1 MCRRARFASEGPI
14 WATCANS
21 IRPMKSVGPRDF
33 RLFWV
38 GETISAF
45 GSSFTQFA
53 IPLLVFKL
61 TGSALYLAA
70 SAALFTVPH
79 LVFGL
84 IIGAWTD
91 RADRRRLMIVTD
103 LLHAGVV
110 LSIPL
115 AATASVLGVWWVMAA
130 VFVASTLSIF
140 FDASSFGAVPSLVDE
155 GDLVTA
161 NGRIQASFA
170 AATVLGPLVAGALLI
185 ALPVE
190 QLLFVDAATF
200 LVSAATLTLIRR
212 PFNAPLTRRTTS
224 IRTDIVEGLRYVLS
238 HPVLRNISAMM
249 ALVNLVSVTAF
260 AQLVLLA
267 KARFAATDPE
277 VGLLYAAGGMGVVLF
292 SLAAGPLRKRWSFGN
307 VALGALMV
315 SGLLTVALA
324 FAPSFPAAVVLWGL
338 SSGLGTLFNINT
350 GSLRQAIVPNQMLGR
365 IITIAMV
372 LAWSANPLGAMAGG
386 IAVER
391 TGDIQIVYAVVGV
404 LMFLIPLYFRLFS
417 PLGHAERYVEARAP
431 SVQAQTADGV

>member
-1 MCRRARFASEGPI
+1 M
-14 WATCANS
+14 T
-21 IRPMKSVGPRDF
+21 RDF
-33 RLFWV
+33 RLFWA

-79 LVFGL
+79 LLFGL

-91 RADRRRLMIVTD
+91 RTDRRRLMIVTD
-103 LLHAGVV
+103 LFHAAAVA
-110 LSIPL
+110 SIPI
-115 AATASVLGVWWVMAA
+115 AATAGALNVWWIMAA
-130 VFVASTLSIF
+130 VFVSATLGIF
-140 FDASSFGAVPSLVDE
+140 FDASSFGAVPSLVGS

-170 AATVLGPLVAGALLI
+170 SASVLGPLVAGALLVL
-185 ALPVE
+185 LPVE
-190 QLLFVDAATF
+190 QLLVVDAITF
-200 LVSAATLTLIRR
+200 LVSALALTLIRR
-212 PFNAPLTRRTTS
+212 PFNAPLTPRTTS
-224 IRTDIVEGLRYVLS
+224 IRSDIVDGLRYVLA
-238 HPVLRNISAMM
+238 HPVLRNISVMM
-249 ALVNLVSVTAF
+249 ALVNFVSVTAF

-267 KARFAATDPE
+267 KTRYHSTDSE
-277 VGLLYAAGGMGVVLF
+277 VGLLFAAGGMGVVLF
-292 SLAAGPLRKRWSFGN
+292 SLAAGPLRRRWSFGN

-315 SGLLTVALA
+315 SGPLTAALA
-324 FAPSFPAAVVLWGL
+324 FAPSFPVAVALWGL
-338 SSGLGTLFNINT
+338 SAGLGTLFNINT

-386 IAVER
+386 VAIER
-391 TGDIQIVYAVVGV
+391 SGDIQIVYAVVGV

-417 PLGHAERYVEARAP
+417 PLGHAERYLEKSEP
-431 SVQAQTADGV
+431 SVEPRATDWT

>member
-1 MCRRARFASEGPI
+1 MA
-14 WATCANS
+14 
-21 IRPMKSVGPRDF
+21 RDF

-79 LVFGL
+79 LLFGL

-91 RADRRRLMIVTD
+91 RTDRRRLMIVTD
-103 LLHAGVV
+103 LFHAAVV
-110 LSIPL
+110 VSIPI
-115 AATASVLGVWWVMAA
+115 AAAAGLLTVWWVMGA

-140 FDASSFGAVPSLVDE
+140 FDASSFGAVPSLVVA

-170 AATVLGPLVAGALLI
+170 GATVLGPLVAGALLI

-190 QLLFVDAATF
+190 QLLVVDAATF
-200 LVSAATLTLIRR
+200 VVSAVALTLIRR
-212 PFNAPLTRRTTS
+212 SFNAPLTRRTTT
-224 IRTDIVEGLRYVLS
+224 IRTDVVEGLRYVLA

-267 KARFAATDPE
+267 KIRYLASDSE
-277 VGLLYAAGGMGVVLF
+277 VGLLFAAGGLGVVLF

-324 FAPSFPAAVVLWGL
+324 FAPSFPAAVALWGL

-350 GSLRQAIVPNQMLGR
+350 GSLRQAIVPNHMLGR

-386 IAVER
+386 VAVER
-391 TGDIQIVYAVVGV
+391 SGDIQLVYAVIGV

-417 PLGHAERYVEARAP
+417 PLGHAERYIEQREA
-431 SVQAQTADGV
+431 SVQPLATDRA